1 LWPVLEVMK
10 EKYLINSFLVLFSHQ
25 KFYIQDSNW
34 VFPDNKSCYLGP
46 DKKPERTF
54 TFDGVSPPEVS
65 QEEFYESFA
74 KETIIQLYN

>member
-1 LWPVLEVMK
+1 
-10 EKYLINSFLVLFSHQ
+10 
-25 KFYIQDSNW
+25 